1 MSLVNFVRRLIREK
15 VEYTVEFEI
24 NSQIHQKAVFMANSL
39 WTVKKQKRFI
49 AILMSY
55 CTSYEYVKV
64 LFYTTHSDGSK
75 IFQGSQVFNKKTVGT

>member
-1 MSLVNFVRRLIREK
+1 MNFLTIFK
-15 VEYTVEFEI
+15 PKKQVEYLIEFEV
-24 NSQIHQKAVFMANSL
+24 NSITQQTATFKAQSL

-64 LFYTTHSDGSK
+64 LFYTIHLDGSK
-75 IFQGSQVFNKKTVGT
+75 IFAGSQVFNKKTVGT